1 MVRTN
6 LAESSIGVD
15 LNGSF
20 QVLIPRDTALPAR
33 GRFTAPTVKSQ
44 SGLEVRLLKGESS
57 RPADNELLR
66 RVILDRSQVAAAGRY
81 PVVFTV
87 YVSPTSELKVECR
100 AQSTGRKLKIA
111 LDPPE
116 EQIRVTKSPEAL
128 AVPITPPTKAL
139 PIDDGWGTAYVL
151 LDCSGSMGE
160 DRLDQI
166 KSGVAGFVKEAIK
179 TYRVGLIRFDT
190 HATLLCEPT
199 TDASR
204 LEGEAKTIV
213 ASGATNMAEAISL
226 ARTKLN
232 ERAGARAILIVTDG
246 RPTSLDDC
254 VKEAGAAKQDGIQV
268 IAIGT
273 SEAQETL
280 LKELASKPELGRK
293 VPSADFSGAIS
304 SSCDLLPKPKMT
316 KPRK

>member
-6 LAESSIGVD
+6 VAESTIGVE

-33 GRFTAPTVKSQ
+33 GRFTAPTVKTQ
-44 SGLEVRLLKGESS
+44 SGLEVRLLRGESS
-57 RPADNELLR
+57 RAADNDLLR
-66 RVILDRSQVAAAGRY
+66 RVILDQSQVAAAGRY
-81 PVVFTV
+81 PVVFTI
-87 YVSPTSELKVECR
+87 YMSPTSDLKVECR
-100 AQSTGRKLKIA
+100 AQSTGRRLKVV

-116 EQIRVTKSPEAL
+116 EQAKPQNVTKAPAAPVSGPGKA
-128 AVPITPPTKAL
+128 PPV
-139 PIDDGWGTAYVL
+139 DDGWGTVYVL

-166 KSGVAGFVKEAIK
+166 KSGVAGFVKEATK

-199 TDASR
+199 IDASR

-226 ARTKLN
+226 ARTKLD

-254 VKEAGAAKQDGIQV
+254 VKEAGAAKHDGIQV
-268 IAIGT
+268 MAIGT

-280 LKELASKPELGRK
+280 LKELASTPELGRK
-293 VPSADFSGAIS
+293 VPSADFSSAIS
-304 SSCDLLPKPKMT
+304 SSHDLLPKPKTT